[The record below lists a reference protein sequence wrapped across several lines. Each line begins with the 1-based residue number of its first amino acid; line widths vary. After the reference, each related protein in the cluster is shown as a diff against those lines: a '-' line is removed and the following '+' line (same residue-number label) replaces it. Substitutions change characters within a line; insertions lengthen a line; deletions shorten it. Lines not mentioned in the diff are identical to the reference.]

1 MWRFGA
7 IRKHTKFQNSSL
19 CIFQVKN
26 ILIIPLLLIPAPS
39 FHHFLLQFFNFLY
52 IESIV
57 HRKKLIKLCL
67 IKNYVSEI

>member
-1 MWRFGA
+1 MWRFVA

-26 ILIIPLLLIPAPS
+26 ILIIPLLLIPYLISYYS
-39 FHHFLLQFFNFLY
+39 FLNFLY
-52 IESIV
+52 IESVV